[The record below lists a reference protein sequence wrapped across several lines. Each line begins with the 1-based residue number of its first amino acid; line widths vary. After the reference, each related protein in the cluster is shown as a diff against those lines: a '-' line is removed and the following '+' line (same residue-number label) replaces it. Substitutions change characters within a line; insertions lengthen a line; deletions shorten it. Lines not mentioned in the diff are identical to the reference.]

1 MSRCK
6 CQKPPHK
13 SIESST
19 EEEEQRASERGETN
33 RVAEQKRRNE
43 NEGQKESRQRTA
55 ANEGRR
61 DGELGINEE
70 DREVKVS
77 KRWGNFRKIGLFPK
91 CSHENKMIVYSSS
104 PNLSDVCFCAKT
116 KFKFF

>member
-19 EEEEQRASERGETN
+19 EEEEQRAKERGETN
-33 RVAEQKRRNE
+33 RVAQHMRRKE
-43 NEGQKESRQRTA
+43 NEGQKESRKRTA

-77 KRWGNFRKIGLFPK
+77 KRWGTLGRMVRSQNVRTR
-91 CSHENKMIVYSSS
+91 
-104 PNLSDVCFCAKT
+104 T
-116 KFKFF
+116 K